1 MLVVG
6 LFVGV
11 WCWLI
16 IVVLDYFLVLIVFWF
31 ALRLLFLFGFVGV
44 ALIVWLV
51 IGSYGC
57 G

>member
-11 WCWLI
+11 CGWLV
-16 IVVLDYFLVLIVFWF
+16 IVVLDYFLVLVVFWF
-31 ALRLLFLFGFVGV
+31 ALRLLFLFDFVGV
-44 ALIVWLV
+44 VLIVWLV

>member
-6 LFVGV
+6 LFVEV

-31 ALRLLFLFGFVGV
+31 ALWLLFLFDFVGV
-44 ALIVWLV
+44 VLIVWLV